1 MRGFSTNGAQVI
13 IWLGFR
19 APGARA
25 QDVQFNI
32 IVMEKSWF
40 VKEISC
46 LEVMDFVKYLN
57 GSPTPSFFPGLRLGV
72 WVGEY
77 CPGLL
82 AACKPLT
89 HSQIHSDIFKPP
101 KFSKVTITHI
111 FISFWV
117 NFHRQARPLVLE

>member
-1 MRGFSTNGAQVI
+1 MRGLSTNGALVI
-13 IWLGFR
+13 IWLGFM

-57 GSPTPSFFPGLRLGV
+57 GSPNAFFLPRPQ
-72 WVGEY
+72 VGWERR
-77 CPGLL
+77 PGLL

-89 HSQIHSDIFKPP
+89 HSQIHSDIFKPL

-117 NFHRQARPLVLE
+117 NFHRQAQPLALE